1 MTLLR
6 CTVVCTY
13 LFLLNSC
20 SQVESMKSKSRNRFV
35 NDSIVS
41 GLLFNIGMNGTDT
54 VEVGDWEGYFKFI
67 EQRDDTII
75 YDATWLFN
83 RILFEHCIAETD
95 LYMSDYECSKIHLM
109 EINDTMEFETTE
121 FECINRLMINTFW
134 HSDTLI
140 YRMETHRDDMTNYNT
155 GKWVI
160 ALDNSTKTKQ

>member
-20 SQVESMKSKSRNRFV
+20 SQQESKISKNTNRFV

-41 GLLFNIGMNGTDT
+41 GLLFNVGVNGTDT
-54 VEVGDWEGYFKFI
+54 VEAGDWEGYLKFI

-75 YDATWLFN
+75 YDATWLFD
-83 RILFEHCIAETD
+83 RILFENCIAGKD
-95 LYMSDYECSKIHLM
+95 LSISDYKDLNIRLM
-109 EINDTMEFETTE
+109 EVNDTIEFETYD
-121 FECINRLMINTFW
+121 FECINSLMINTYW
-134 HSDTLI
+134 SSDTLI

-155 GKWVI
+155 GKWLI
-160 ALDNSTKTKQ
+160 NS

>member
-20 SQVESMKSKSRNRFV
+20 SQQESITSKNTIGFV

-41 GLLFNIGMNGTDT
+41 GLLLNVGVNGTDT
-54 VEVGDWEGYFKFI
+54 VEVGDWEGYLKFI

-83 RILFEHCIAETD
+83 RILFENCIAETD
-95 LYMSDYECSKIHLM
+95 ISMSDYKDLKIRLM
-109 EINDTMEFETTE
+109 EVKDTIEFEMTE
-121 FECINRLMINTFW
+121 FECINRLMISTFW
-134 HSDTLI
+134 NSDSFI
-140 YRMETHRDDMTNYNT
+140 YRMETHRDDMINYNS

-160 ALDNSTKTKQ
+160 GIDN

>member
-6 CTVVCTY
+6 CTVICTY

-20 SQVESMKSKSRNRFV
+20 SQQESIASKNTNRFV

-41 GLLFNIGMNGTDT
+41 GVLFNVGVNGTDT
-54 VEVGDWEGYFKFI
+54 VEAGDWEGFFKFI

-75 YDATWLFN
+75 YDATWLFD
-83 RILFEHCIAETD
+83 RILVENCIAGTD
-95 LYMSDYECSKIHLM
+95 LSISDYKDLNIRLM
-109 EINDTMEFETTE
+109 EVNDTIEFEAYG

-134 HSDTLI
+134 SSDTLI

-155 GKWVI
+155 GKWLV
-160 ALDNSTKTKQ
+160 KQHYQ